1 MIDPTKITNFNA
13 TRQELEEMILF
24 WVCAAGKNGITAARC
39 LDNLLESV
47 SSSDCLSPFEKIML
61 LNQQSDLG
69 QEMKKHGI
77 GCFRRKA
84 VTFVSLC
91 ESKLDLRTCT
101 VDDLESIS
109 GIGPKTARCFL
120 IHSRPNQYLAGLDT
134 HILKFLRDR
143 GHKTPVSTPNGKKY
157 KELEEIFLRYVR
169 ASNKSVAEFDL
180 YIWNQYR
187 SKNFVKN

>member
-13 TRQELEEMILF
+13 TKQELEEMILF
-24 WVCAAGKNGITAARC
+24 WVCAAGKNGVTAAKC
-39 LDNLLESV
+39 LDNLLRSV
-47 SSSDCLSPFEKIML
+47 DSDNCLSPFKTIML
-61 LNQQSDLG
+61 INQEKDLSE
-69 QEMKKHGI
+69 EMKKHGI

-84 VTFVSLC
+84 VTFLSLC

-120 IHSRPNQYLAGLDT
+120 IHSRPNQNLAGLDT
-134 HILKFLRDR
+134 HILKFLRDQ
-143 GHKTPVSTPNGKKY
+143 GHKTPASTPNGKKY
-157 KELEEIFLRYVR
+157 KELEEIFLRYVQ